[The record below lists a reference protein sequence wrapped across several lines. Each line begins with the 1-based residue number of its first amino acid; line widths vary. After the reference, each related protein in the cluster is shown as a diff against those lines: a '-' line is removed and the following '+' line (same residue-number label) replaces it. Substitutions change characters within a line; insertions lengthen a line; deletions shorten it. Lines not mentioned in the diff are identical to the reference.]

1 MIRPLLNDEHYYIV
15 LESYRLDVS
24 IGIYESERAKPQPV
38 SVSVAVA
45 FARLARYQDRIAEVI
60 DYDFLRREIAALVHD
75 RHINLLETLCDLI
88 LDICRRHGAKGAIVR
103 ADKMNVY
110 PDARSIGCE
119 MAWFDSGVL
128 MKA

>member
-1 MIRPLLNDEHYYIV
+1 MIRPLLNEDHYYIV

-38 SVSVAVA
+38 SVGVAVA
-45 FARLARYQDRIAEVI
+45 FARRPRYQDRIAEVI

-88 LDICRRHGAKGAIVR
+88 LDICRRHGARGAIVR

-128 MKA
+128 MKV